1 MSRLSRPLLLLVAVC
16 ILTGCTP
23 GKTKGLLNTIMAPK
37 TLRVGIAVDS
47 PPLAFKKESAVT
59 GLETE
64 FAAGLAKSVARE
76 QELVELPREELAKAL
91 LEEKVDIVMAGM
103 TVAEAQQQ
111 KLTPTNPYLT
121 SGQTT
126 LVRLSE
132 YDRLGNGTRHLTE
145 PKVRLG
151 VVAGGTADSWLKEL
165 SPKGTISRFAS
176 APEGVHALIK
186 GTIDVFIYSL
196 PANFYYASLYIDKG
210 LTPGN
215 IPLVKEELAWAVRPG
230 DDEMLKDANAYL
242 AAIEQRGDLQ
252 EMLDRT
258 IPFYRNTAYSPKQ

>member
-1 MSRLSRPLLLLVAVC
+1 MSRLSRLLLLLVAVSV
-16 ILTGCTP
+16 LTGCAP
-23 GKTKGLLNTIMAPK
+23 VKTKDLLSTIMAPK

-47 PPLAFKKESAVT
+47 PPLAFKKDTAVT

-64 FAAGLAKSVARE
+64 FAAGLAESVARE
-76 QELVELPREELAKAL
+76 LELVELPREELAKAL

-103 TVAEAQQQ
+103 TVAEAHQN
-111 KLTPTNPYLT
+111 KLTPTSPYLA

-126 LVRLSE
+126 LVRLSD
-132 YDRLGNGTRHLTE
+132 YDRLGNGIRHLTE
-145 PKVRLG
+145 PMVRLG
-151 VVAGGTADSWLKEL
+151 VVAGGTADSWLKGL
-165 SPKGTISRFAS
+165 RPKGTISRFAT
-176 APEGVHALIK
+176 APEGVQALIK
-186 GTIDVFIYSL
+186 GTIDVFLYSL

-215 IPLVKEELAWAVRPG
+215 IPLAREELAWAVRP
-230 DDEMLKDANAYL
+230 DDDNMLKDANTYL

-252 EMLDRT
+252 KMLDRA